1 MFRQLFV
8 GATGMDALEKDMTVI
23 TNNVANSKTVGFKK
37 SRVEM
42 ENLFPQI
49 LEEAVTDVD
58 SNSHKPAGIEYGTG
72 VRVVATPK
80 DFAAGTIEVTSNPLD
95 LAINGDGFFAVRTPD
110 GELAY
115 TRAGNFHRDD
125 LGNVVDP
132 NGHILQPSIVIPEE
146 ATSIRISPDGSV
158 LVKIGN
164 SLEETMVG
172 QLSISKFPN
181 ASGLESI
188 GQNLFRETSASG
200 QATEG
205 IPTRD
210 GFGTVAQYSLE
221 GSNVDIV
228 DEMMQ
233 MIITQR
239 AFDIISKSI
248 QVGESMMRS
257 AIEIAKAS

>member
-23 TNNVANSKTVGFKK
+23 TNNVANSKTIGFKK

-49 LEEAVTDVD
+49 LDQAVAEID
-58 SNSHKPAGIEYGTG
+58 SESHKPAGIEYGTG

-80 DFAAGTIEVTSNPLD
+80 DFSAGTVEITSNPLD
-95 LAINGDGFFAVRTPD
+95 LAIQGDGFFAVRMPD
-110 GELAY
+110 GTLSY

-125 LGNVVDP
+125 VGNIVDP
-132 NGHILQPSIVIPEE
+132 NGHILEPNIIIPQE
-146 ATSIRISPDGSV
+146 ASNIRVAADGGV
-158 LVKIGN
+158 FVKIGT
-164 SLEETMVG
+164 SLEENMVG
-172 QLSISKFPN
+172 QLSITQFSNP
-181 ASGLESI
+181 AGLESI

-200 QATEG
+200 EAQEAVPAKEG
-205 IPTRD
+205 A
-210 GFGTVAQYSLE
+210 GTIAQYSLE

-239 AFDIISKSI
+239 AFEIISKSI
-248 QVGESMMRS
+248 QVGENMMRS